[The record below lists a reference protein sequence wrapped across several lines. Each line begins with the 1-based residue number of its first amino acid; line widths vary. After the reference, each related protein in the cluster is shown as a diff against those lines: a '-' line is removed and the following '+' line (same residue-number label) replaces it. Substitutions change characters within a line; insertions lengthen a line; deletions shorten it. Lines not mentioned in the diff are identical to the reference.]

1 MIDTHSPPM
10 TTPRDSILSIHPS
23 WWPAFFWIFIV
34 QLIWETI
41 MILLDAGPALSDMSL
56 IDRVRFVRAELADDV
71 VISAVFA
78 MLITETWRHIMITT
92 RWLENLVNR
101 NISNYE
107 EKILAEGLTKGR
119 TEGRTEGR
127 AEGRTE
133 GRTEG
138 RAEVLA
144 VLDEDTRKDAERKL
158 EPNGDSDTQD

>member
-1 MIDTHSPPM
+1 MIDIHSPPM

-56 IDRVRFVRAELADDV
+56 IDRIRLIRAELADDV

-107 EKILAEGLTKGR
+107 EKILARGR
-119 TEGRTEGR
+119 EE
-127 AEGRTE
+127 A
-133 GRTEG
+133 
-138 RAEVLA
+138 RAEVLDL
-144 VLDEDTRKDAERKL
+144 LDEDTRKDVERKL
-158 EPNGDSDTQD
+158 EQQRRLGHPRLIDIQAAA

>member
-1 MIDTHSPPM
+1 M

-56 IDRVRFVRAELADDV
+56 IDRIRFVRAELADDV

-78 MLITETWRHIMITT
+78 MLMTETWRHIMITT

-101 NISNYE
+101 NISNYDQ
-107 EKILAEGLTKGR
+107 KIRDAARDEFLA
-119 TEGRTEGR
+119 
-127 AEGRTE
+127 
-133 GRTEG
+133 EG

-144 VLDEDTRKDAERKL
+144 VLDEDTRKDVERKL

>member
-1 MIDTHSPPM
+1 MLPEFKQPVMLRAKPEASPDQPTVRVVRFFACAPLRLRM
-10 TTPRDSILSIHPS
+10 TCFGNT
-23 WWPAFFWIFIV
+23 
-34 QLIWETI
+34 
-41 MILLDAGPALSDMSL
+41 LSDMSL
-56 IDRVRFVRAELADDV
+56 IDRIRFIRAELADDV

-107 EKILAEGLTKGR
+107 EKIRAEGLTKGR

-127 AEGRTE
+127 AEGLTK

-138 RAEVLA
+138 RAEMLTQVLDL
-144 VLDEDTRKDAERKL
+144 LDEDTRKDVERKL
-158 EPNGDSDTQD
+158 EPNGDSDTRK

>member
-1 MIDTHSPPM
+1 MQAQPSQRVFSKVLPEFKQPVMLRAKPEASPDQPTVRVVRFFACAPLRLRM
-10 TTPRDSILSIHPS
+10 TCFGNT
-23 WWPAFFWIFIV
+23 
-34 QLIWETI
+34 
-41 MILLDAGPALSDMSL
+41 LSDMSL
-56 IDRVRFVRAELADDV
+56 IDRIRLVRAELADDV

-107 EKILAEGLTKGR
+107 EKIRAEGL

-127 AEGRTE
+127 
-133 GRTEG
+133 EG
-138 RAEVLA
+138 RAEMLTQVLDL
-144 VLDEDTRKDAERKL
+144 LDEDTRKDVERKL